1 MFSISSTEFPEL
13 PVFID
18 KVRALQPDSSQSNN
32 PDNNDDTQVH
42 ELRAWCAER
51 GFILHF
57 SKTPSSGTFYT
68 LKYDRAK
75 LTEEQYSTVGRFRS
89 VVFDSDGRICCV
101 GPAKM
106 LKLTEDILGQP
117 VNSVAGHLTA
127 EEMVEGVM
135 VNLFWQAGAGKW
147 LIATKSCV
155 SEVSFDH
162 VIEAQAEAQTET
174 TSSSSGDNATTVT
187 FQKLTIQEVLRRRIC
202 EVLSLLPG
210 GLDTIPKEYC
220 YSLVIQHPKNQIV
233 NVITVPRL
241 YVVAVFQLSEIS
253 ADAVVVGVNAVR
265 INRDIFSA
273 NFGGSV
279 SRMPVGLSCVPSEN
293 ETETENDT
301 TATATFTPH
310 TVSDYCRMYAS
321 VETQSVSLPGVVF
334 VDSDTG
340 FCYKARNPK
349 YENVKKRK
357 GMEQKLMTQYL
368 HMRKDHGI
376 DTYLKE
382 HPQHARTFRQFRD
395 RLHDYTHRL
404 YDSYIAHYVKKDA
417 KPLKEYD
424 RELKTH
430 MYKLHYDIYLATMKE
445 SGVFVTKNTVIQ
457 YVNQLAVAQQLACLN
472 ASASVS
478 GVESDIKTRSFP
490 PSRSSNIT
498 GSGSGGGSGNGSGGS
513 GGKTITRASTS
524 DKNGSNSGFRSAKP
538 SRGGRMV
545 PSLTVHI
552 PDSSTSSSGGGN
564 SDMFASQVKG
574 AKTTGSIKV
583 QNQFAGLEDA

>member
-1 MFSISSTEFPEL
+1 MYSISSTEFSEL
-13 PVFID
+13 PVFVEKI
-18 KVRALQPDSSQSNN
+18 RALRGVDVPDATVSDVADVKSDSGA
-32 PDNNDDTQVH
+32 H

-75 LTEEQYSTVGRFRS
+75 LTEAQYSSVGRFRS
-89 VVFDSDGRICCV
+89 VVFDSDGRVCCV

-106 LKLTEDILGQP
+106 LKISEDIQGQP

-135 VNLFWQAGAGKW
+135 VNLFWRASAGKW

-162 VIEAQAEAQTET
+162 VIEAQAEAQADAPVDA
-174 TSSSSGDNATTVT
+174 TSSSSGGENATAAT
-187 FQKLTIQEVLRRRIC
+187 FQKLTVQEVLRRRIC

-241 YVVAVFQLSEIS
+241 YVVAVFQLSETS
-253 ADAVVVGVNAVR
+253 ADAAAAAAVVGVNALR

-279 SRMPVGLSCVPSEN
+279 SRMPVGLSCVA
-293 ETETENDT
+293 ENDEVT
-301 TATATFTPH
+301 STFTPH
-310 TVSDYCRMYAS
+310 TVRDYCRMYAS
-321 VETQSVSLPGVVF
+321 AETQSVSLPGVVF
-334 VDSDTG
+334 VDADTG

-357 GMEQKLMTQYL
+357 GMEQKLMAQYFQ
-368 HMRKDHGI
+368 MRKDHGV
-376 DTYLKE
+376 DVYLKD
-382 HPQHARTFRQFRD
+382 HPQHARVFRQFRD
-395 RLHDYTHRL
+395 RLHDYTQRL
-404 YDSYIAHYVKKDA
+404 YESYIAHYVNKDA

-445 SGVFVTKNTVIQ
+445 KGVFVTKHTVIN
-457 YVNQLAVAQQLACLN
+457 YVNNLAVAQQLACLN
-472 ASASVS
+472 ASVS
-478 GVESDIKTRSFP
+478 AGVPEGDTTESLQRQRSFP
-490 PSRSSNIT
+490 SRQGRPIVRSQGVSVNENVT
-498 GSGSGGGSGNGSGGS
+498 
-513 GGKTITRASTS
+513 
-524 DKNGSNSGFRSAKP
+524 GFRSARP
-538 SRGGRMV
+538 ARGGRMV
-545 PSLTVHI
+545 PSLTVQI
-552 PDSSTSSSGGGN
+552 PSSTASVGG
-564 SDMFASQVKG
+564 DVFASQQVKG
-574 AKTTGSIKV
+574 AKTTGSVKV
-583 QNQFAGLEDA
+583 HNQFAGLDVDE

>member
-18 KVRALQPDSSQSNN
+18 KVRALQPDASQTNN

-75 LTEEQYSTVGRFRS
+75 LTEEQYSTIGRFRS
-89 VVFDSDGRICCV
+89 VVFDSEGRICCV

-106 LKLTEDILGQP
+106 LKITEDILGQP

-135 VNLFWQAGAGKW
+135 VNLFWRAGAGKW

-162 VIEAQAEAQTET
+162 VIEAQADAQADAQAEAPVVATS
-174 TSSSSGDNATTVT
+174 SSSSGDNATAVT
-187 FQKLTIQEVLRRRIC
+187 FQKFTVQEVLRRRIC

-241 YVVAVFQLSEIS
+241 YVVAVFQLSETS

-279 SRMPVGLSCVPSEN
+279 SRMPVGLSCVPSE
-293 ETETENDT
+293 TENDT

-321 VETQSVSLPGVVF
+321 TETQSVSLPGVVF
-334 VDSDTG
+334 VDADTG

-357 GMEQKLMTQYL
+357 GMEQKLMAQYL

-395 RLHDYTHRL
+395 RLHDYTQRL
-404 YDSYIAHYVKKDA
+404 YESYIAHYVKKDA

-457 YVNQLAVAQQLACLN
+457 YVNNLAVAQQLACLN
-472 ASASVS
+472 AVAAAVSAVATGISTDH
-478 GVESDIKTRSFP
+478 SDKPRAFH
-490 PSRSSNIT
+490 PSRSSAGA
-498 GSGSGGGSGNGSGGS
+498 GS
-513 GGKTITRASTS
+513 KTITRARIG
-524 DKNGSNSGFRSAKP
+524 DSNVNNTGFRSAKP

-545 PSLTVHI
+545 PSLTVQI
-552 PDSSTSSSGGGN
+552 PDTSASSSGGGN
-564 SDMFASQVKG
+564 NDMFASQVKG
-574 AKTTGSIKV
+574 AKTTGSVKV

>member
-1 MFSISSTEFPEL
+1 MYSISSTEFSEL
-13 PVFID
+13 PVFVEKI
-18 KVRALQPDSSQSNN
+18 RALRGVDVPDATVSDVADVKSDSGA
-32 PDNNDDTQVH
+32 H

-75 LTEEQYSTVGRFRS
+75 LTEAQYSSVGRFRS
-89 VVFDSDGRICCV
+89 VVFDSDGRVCCV

-106 LKLTEDILGQP
+106 LKISEDIQGQP

-135 VNLFWQAGAGKW
+135 VNLFWRAGVGKW

-155 SEVSFDH
+155 GEVSFDH
-162 VIEAQAEAQTET
+162 IIEAQATEATEATEISSGVDTT
-174 TSSSSGDNATTVT
+174 TSSTY
-187 FQKLTIQEVLRRRIC
+187 QKLSIQEVLRRRIC
-202 EVLSLLPG
+202 DVLSLLPG

-241 YVVAVFQLSEIS
+241 YVIAVFQLSEIS
-253 ADAVVVGVNAVR
+253 EGTAGVKALR

-279 SRMPVGLSCVPSEN
+279 SRMPIGLSCVA
-293 ETETENDT
+293 ENDE
-301 TATATFTPH
+301 ATATFTPH

-321 VETQSVSLPGVVF
+321 AECQSVSLPGVVF
-334 VDSDTG
+334 VDADTG

-368 HMRKDHGI
+368 QMRKDSGI
-376 DTYLKE
+376 DEYLKQ
-382 HPQHARTFRQFRD
+382 HPQYARVFRQFRD
-395 RLHDYTHRL
+395 RLHEYTQRL
-404 YDSYIAHYVKKDA
+404 YDGYISHYVKKDA

-430 MYKLHYDIYLATMKE
+430 MYKLHYDVYLATLKE
-445 SGVFVTKNTVIQ
+445 AGVFITKNSVIQ
-457 YVNQLAVAQQLACLN
+457 YVNNLAVAQQLACLN
-472 ASASVS
+472 ASACVNT
-478 GVESDIKTRSFP
+478 EHSDRHRSFP
-490 PSRSSNIT
+490 SSKNDVGI
-498 GSGSGGGSGNGSGGS
+498 
-513 GGKTITRASTS
+513 GKTITRAGV
-524 DKNGSNSGFRSAKP
+524 GSVSNTGFRSTKP

-545 PSLTVHI
+545 PSLSVQI
-552 PDSSTSSSGGGN
+552 PESSSSSSSTLSGGN
-564 SDMFASQVKG
+564 SDMFSGQVKG
-574 AKTTGSIKV
+574 AKTSGSVKV

>member
-1 MFSISSTEFPEL
+1 MYSISSTEFSEL
-13 PVFID
+13 PVFVEKI
-18 KVRALQPDSSQSNN
+18 RALRGVDVPDATVSDVADVKPDSGA
-32 PDNNDDTQVH
+32 H

-75 LTEEQYSTVGRFRS
+75 LTEAQYSSVGRFRS
-89 VVFDSDGRICCV
+89 VVFDSDGRVCCV

-106 LKLTEDILGQP
+106 LKISEDIQGQP

-135 VNLFWQAGAGKW
+135 VNLFWRASAGKW

-162 VIEAQAEAQTET
+162 VIEAQAEAQADAQADAPVDA
-174 TSSSSGDNATTVT
+174 TSPSSGGENATAAT
-187 FQKLTIQEVLRRRIC
+187 FQKLTVQEVLRRRIC

-241 YVVAVFQLSEIS
+241 YVVAVFQLSETS
-253 ADAVVVGVNAVR
+253 ADAAAAAAAVVGVNALR

-279 SRMPVGLSCVPSEN
+279 SRMPVGLSCVA
-293 ETETENDT
+293 ENDEV
-301 TATATFTPH
+301 TATFTPH
-310 TVSDYCRMYAS
+310 TVRDYCRMYAS
-321 VETQSVSLPGVVF
+321 AETQSVSLPGVVF
-334 VDSDTG
+334 VDADTG

-357 GMEQKLMTQYL
+357 GMEQKLMAQYFQ
-368 HMRKDHGI
+368 MRKDHGV
-376 DTYLKE
+376 DVYLKD
-382 HPQHARTFRQFRD
+382 HPQHARVFRQFRD
-395 RLHDYTHRL
+395 RLHDYTQRL
-404 YDSYIAHYVKKDA
+404 YESYIAHYVNKDA

-445 SGVFVTKNTVIQ
+445 KGVFVTKHTVIN
-457 YVNQLAVAQQLACLN
+457 YVNNLAVAQQLACLN
-472 ASASVS
+472 ASVS
-478 GVESDIKTRSFP
+478 AGVPEGDTTESLQRQRSFP
-490 PSRSSNIT
+490 SRQGRPIVRSQGVSVN
-498 GSGSGGGSGNGSGGS
+498 
-513 GGKTITRASTS
+513 
-524 DKNGSNSGFRSAKP
+524 KNVTGFRSARP
-538 SRGGRMV
+538 ARGGRMV
-545 PSLTVHI
+545 PSLTVQI
-552 PDSSTSSSGGGN
+552 PSSTASVGG
-564 SDMFASQVKG
+564 DVFASHQVKG
-574 AKTTGSIKV
+574 AKTSGSVKV
-583 QNQFAGLEDA
+583 HNQFAGLGEE

>member
-1 MFSISSTEFPEL
+1 MYSISSTEFSEL
-13 PVFID
+13 PVFVEKI
-18 KVRALQPDSSQSNN
+18 RALRGVDVPDATVSDVADVKSDSGA
-32 PDNNDDTQVH
+32 H

-75 LTEEQYSTVGRFRS
+75 LTEAQYSSVGRFRS
-89 VVFDSDGRICCV
+89 VVFDSDGRVCCV

-106 LKLTEDILGQP
+106 LKISEDIQGQP

-135 VNLFWQAGAGKW
+135 VNLFWRASAGKW

-162 VIEAQAEAQTET
+162 VIEAQAEAQADAPVDA
-174 TSSSSGDNATTVT
+174 TSSSSGGENATAAT
-187 FQKLTIQEVLRRRIC
+187 FQKLTVQEVLRRRIC

-241 YVVAVFQLSEIS
+241 YVVAVFQLSETS
-253 ADAVVVGVNAVR
+253 ADAAAATAVVGVNALR

-279 SRMPVGLSCVPSEN
+279 SRMPVGLSCVA
-293 ETETENDT
+293 ENDEVT
-301 TATATFTPH
+301 STFTPH
-310 TVSDYCRMYAS
+310 TVRDYCRMYAS
-321 VETQSVSLPGVVF
+321 AETQSVSLPGVVF
-334 VDSDTG
+334 VDADTG

-357 GMEQKLMTQYL
+357 GMEQKLMAQYFQ
-368 HMRKDHGI
+368 MRKDHGV
-376 DTYLKE
+376 DVYLKD
-382 HPQHARTFRQFRD
+382 HPQHARVFRQFRD
-395 RLHDYTHRL
+395 RLHDYTQRL
-404 YDSYIAHYVKKDA
+404 YESYIAHYVNKDA

-445 SGVFVTKNTVIQ
+445 KGVFVTKHTVIN
-457 YVNQLAVAQQLACLN
+457 YVNNLAVAQQLACLN
-472 ASASVS
+472 ASVS
-478 GVESDIKTRSFP
+478 AGVPEGDTTESLQRQRSFP
-490 PSRSSNIT
+490 SRQGRPIVRSQGVSVNENVT
-498 GSGSGGGSGNGSGGS
+498 
-513 GGKTITRASTS
+513 
-524 DKNGSNSGFRSAKP
+524 GFRSARP
-538 SRGGRMV
+538 ARGGRMV
-545 PSLTVHI
+545 PSLTVQI
-552 PDSSTSSSGGGN
+552 PSSTASVGG
-564 SDMFASQVKG
+564 DVFASQQVKG
-574 AKTTGSIKV
+574 AKTTGSVKV
-583 QNQFAGLEDA
+583 HNQFAGLDVDE

>member
-1 MFSISSTEFPEL
+1 MYSISSTEFSEL
-13 PVFID
+13 PVFVEKI
-18 KVRALQPDSSQSNN
+18 RALRGVDVPDATVSDVADVKPDSGA
-32 PDNNDDTQVH
+32 H

-75 LTEEQYSTVGRFRS
+75 LTEAQYSSVGRFRS
-89 VVFDSDGRICCV
+89 VVFDSDGRVCCV

-106 LKLTEDILGQP
+106 LKISEDIQGQP

-135 VNLFWQAGAGKW
+135 VNLFWRASAGKW

-162 VIEAQAEAQTET
+162 VIEAQAEAQADAPVDA
-174 TSSSSGDNATTVT
+174 TSSSSGGENATAAT
-187 FQKLTIQEVLRRRIC
+187 FQKLTVQEVLRRRIC

-241 YVVAVFQLSEIS
+241 YVVAVFQLSETS
-253 ADAVVVGVNAVR
+253 ADAAAAAAVVGVNALR

-279 SRMPVGLSCVPSEN
+279 SRMPVGLSCVA
-293 ETETENDT
+293 ENDEVT
-301 TATATFTPH
+301 STFTPH
-310 TVSDYCRMYAS
+310 TVRDYCRMYAS
-321 VETQSVSLPGVVF
+321 AETQSVSLPGVVF
-334 VDSDTG
+334 VDADTG

-357 GMEQKLMTQYL
+357 GMEQKLMAQYFQ
-368 HMRKDHGI
+368 MRKDHGV
-376 DTYLKE
+376 DVYLKD
-382 HPQHARTFRQFRD
+382 HPQHARVFRQFRD
-395 RLHDYTHRL
+395 RLHDYTQRL
-404 YDSYIAHYVKKDA
+404 YESYIAHYVNKDA

-445 SGVFVTKNTVIQ
+445 KGVFVTKHTVIN
-457 YVNQLAVAQQLACLN
+457 YVNNLAVAQQLACLN
-472 ASASVS
+472 ASVS
-478 GVESDIKTRSFP
+478 AGVPEGDTTESLQRQRSFP
-490 PSRSSNIT
+490 SRQGRPIVRSQGVSVNENVT
-498 GSGSGGGSGNGSGGS
+498 
-513 GGKTITRASTS
+513 
-524 DKNGSNSGFRSAKP
+524 GFRSARP
-538 SRGGRMV
+538 ARGGRMV
-545 PSLTVHI
+545 PSLTVQI
-552 PDSSTSSSGGGN
+552 PSSTASVGG
-564 SDMFASQVKG
+564 DVFASQQVKG
-574 AKTTGSIKV
+574 AKTTGSVKV
-583 QNQFAGLEDA
+583 HNQFAGLDVDE